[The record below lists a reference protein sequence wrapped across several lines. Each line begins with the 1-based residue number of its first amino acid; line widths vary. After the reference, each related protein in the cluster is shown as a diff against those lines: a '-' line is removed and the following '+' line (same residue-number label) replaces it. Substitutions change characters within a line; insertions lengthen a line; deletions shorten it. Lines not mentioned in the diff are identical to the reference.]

1 MDGLHATLAAIRTE
15 TKSEK
20 DHLTVFREFLAQL
33 DELQRHV
40 PVKPARRV
48 TRASRHRFVVSPHQ
62 SWAAPSSRAYT
73 AAATSTG
80 SSDSKAGCRR
90 GGRGSSPAFPR

>member
-33 DELQRHV
+33 DQLQRHT
-40 PVKPARRV
+40 PPKPPRIKLPRRKQARR
-48 TRASRHRFVVSPHQ
+48 
-62 SWAAPSSRAYT
+62 
-73 AAATSTG
+73 
-80 SSDSKAGCRR
+80 
-90 GGRGSSPAFPR
+90 GRGS